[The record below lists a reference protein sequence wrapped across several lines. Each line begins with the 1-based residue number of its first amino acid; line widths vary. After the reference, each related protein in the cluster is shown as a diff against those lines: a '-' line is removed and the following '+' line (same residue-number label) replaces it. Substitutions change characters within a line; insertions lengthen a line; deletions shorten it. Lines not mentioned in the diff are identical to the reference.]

1 MIFSEKM
8 NNFRVTAQIWFLTVA
23 LVLTEQA
30 AHNHN
35 RKVTLTTEDQI
46 SPITLHHSGERRR
59 EGSRRSLQSQRPSP
73 RCRGES

>member
-35 RKVTLTTEDQI
+35 RKVKF
-46 SPITLHHSGERRR
+46 
-59 EGSRRSLQSQRPSP
+59 
-73 RCRGES
+73 